1 MAWYILWELELLGL
15 YQRGNLDSVIMLE
28 YMYI

>member
-1 MAWYILWELELLGL
+1 LLELGLLGL